1 MILKLSFS
9 IVEPPPLPLA
19 MLLATKILQTRHQHC
34 KGWAT
39 PEKEFQ
45 ITVASCPIIFGQDC
59 LKLCFVSNGFTT
71 LQSKKIC
78 FMCLQMDV
86 ILSSEHILV
95 TFVTFLLSSKK
106 KL

>member
-1 MILKLSFS
+1 M
-9 IVEPPPLPLA
+9 
-19 MLLATKILQTRHQHC
+19 
-34 KGWAT
+34 
-39 PEKEFQ
+39 
-45 ITVASCPIIFGQDC
+45 
-59 LKLCFVSNGFTT
+59 CFVSNGFIT

-86 ILSSEHILV
+86 ILSFEHILF